1 MLFLYATSNH
11 SSLIGSFETVK
22 DIFGGKKIVA
32 LSENGS
38 VPYPDEMKADGANWS
53 WFMPWYGDYAME
65 GWANDNNA
73 ESWNIV
79 MNNDYT
85 ITLEDM
91 PGWDKY
97 QIVEVPTTEIKDKW
111 VTAKHAATISLVGKN
126 LQIVLPEASNAKVV
140 FFDMQGHQVMSK
152 NISVASESIN
162 LNSLSAGQYI
172 VKVQNRAYSLSK
184 KIQIK

>member
-1 MLFLYATSNH
+1 MS
-11 SSLIGSFETVK
+11 SFEKVK
-22 DIFGGKKIVA
+22 EMYGAKKIVT

-73 ESWNIV
+73 ESWKMV
-79 MNNDYT
+79 MNNDYI

-97 QIVEVPTTEIKDKW
+97 EMQPTAI
-111 VTAKHAATISLVGKN
+111 ATSKKSSPRVQLVGRD
-126 LQIVLPEASNAKVV
+126 LQVN
-140 FFDMQGHQVMSK
+140 
-152 NISVASESIN
+152 
-162 LNSLSAGQYI
+162 LSASTAQISIYDLQGNR
-172 VKVQNRAYSLSK
+172 VLAKKMSQNGTIALSRLARGPYLV
-184 KIQIK
+184 KIQANGLTQSLKITLK